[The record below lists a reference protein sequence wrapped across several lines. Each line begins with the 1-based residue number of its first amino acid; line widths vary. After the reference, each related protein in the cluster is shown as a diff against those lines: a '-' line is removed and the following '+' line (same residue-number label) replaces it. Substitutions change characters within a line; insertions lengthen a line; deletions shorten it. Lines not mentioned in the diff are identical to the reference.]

1 MKKIKL
7 EKKDK
12 IYILIISLLLVA
24 TIVLSVA
31 VVIANQRKTTWE
43 MGDYYRNKVM
53 SFAIQ
58 NTNLSKGQIIFVGD
72 SITDLYPLDDYFADL
87 DLACYNRGIG
97 GDTTTGVIN
106 RLEVSLFDL
115 EPSKIILMIGTN
127 DINGSVSRDQI
138 VTNYRK
144 ILDEIKINQPTVDL
158 YFVSVIPQNKDL
170 ESYTG
175 IKVDETNGAILEIND
190 DIKKLCEEYGHTFVD
205 LHSLLLDENGYL
217 KKDYS
222 DDGIHLNSSGFQVW
236 TSLIKPYLEK

>member
-31 VVIANQRKTTWE
+31 VVIANQRKPTWE
-43 MGDYYRNKVM
+43 MGDYYRNKVR

-87 DLACYNRGIG
+87 GLACYNRGIG

-106 RLEVSLFDL
+106 RLDVSLFDL

-127 DINGSVSRDQI
+127 DINGGVSRDQI

-175 IKVDETNGAILEIND
+175 IKVDETNRAILGIND

-205 LHSLLLDENGYL
+205 LHSLLLDEDGYL